1 MKPFVLI
8 TGASSGIGRKTA
20 DIFASHSFPLFLI
33 ARNQD
38 KLLQA
43 KKEICSSYPS
53 LPVEVFSVDLLEDK
67 GPQSVYEKTLQLPL
81 PVGVLINC
89 AGIGNGEDFAT
100 SCFPKQEEVICL
112 DCIALASLCRLFLP
126 SMLERGE
133 GTILNVA
140 STAGF
145 SPVPPR
151 PVYSASKAFVLSFS
165 QSLYEDYRKRGVKTI
180 AILPGATK
188 TDFFAH
194 SGYQLDGKK
203 MIPPEKVAKAI
214 YSSYLHPRAVVSV
227 GAKAKILGVLSR
239 LLPRSLV
246 RKAAAF
252 GGKQK

>member
-20 DIFASHSFPLFLI
+20 DIFASHSFPLLLI

-53 LPVEVFSVDLLEDK
+53 LPVEIFSVDLLEDN

-100 SCFPKQEEVICL
+100 SCFKNQEEVIRL

-126 SMLERGE
+126 AMLERGE
-133 GTILNVA
+133 GTILNVS

-203 MIPPEKVAKAI
+203 MISPEKVAKTI